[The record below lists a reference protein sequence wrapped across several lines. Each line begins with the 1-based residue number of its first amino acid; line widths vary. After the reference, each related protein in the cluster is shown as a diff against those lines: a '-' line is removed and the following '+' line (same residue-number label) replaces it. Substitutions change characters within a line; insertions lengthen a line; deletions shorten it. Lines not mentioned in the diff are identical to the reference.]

1 MYISLDSKSFK
12 YYSLISSGFF
22 GNFGNITLQYV
33 AFVVRPSPSMG
44 TTELGWI
51 EFKIEFLMVAVITSA
66 NLNKSPSF
74 WIFMLGIA
82 IFIFSNMT
90 SVALWIL
97 RQQNSTVFAL
107 SLYYRRTFSKVPSSI
122 CKNLS
127 YLGLF
132 STPWYYNPWDG
143 ASAIKKQQSKLAL
156 NDSSSPA
163 FNPPM
168 TSSAG
173 SSPPLASSSPM
184 NALTSS
190 ISS

>member
-1 MYISLDSKSFK
+1 M
-12 YYSLISSGFF
+12 
-22 GNFGNITLQYV
+22 
-33 AFVVRPSPSMG
+33 
-44 TTELGWI
+44 
-51 EFKIEFLMVAVITSA
+51 VITSA
-66 NLNKSPSF
+66 NLNKLSSF

-97 RQQNSTVFAL
+97 RQQNSTVVASL
-107 SLYYRRTFSKVPSSI
+107 SLYFRRTYSKVPSSI
-122 CKNLS
+122 FNKLS

-143 ASAIKKQQSKLAL
+143 ASAIKKQQSKSAS

-168 TSSAG
+168 TSSAM
-173 SSPPLASSSPM
+173 SPPPLASSFPI